1 MNQEE
6 IRALRE
12 TLGLS
17 QQDLG
22 VRLGLA
28 AITISRWERGAS
40 QPSREALRGLEEL
53 RWEASKPAREEALV
67 KKVISELK
75 AFHRI
80 RDPEPWRWEDAAKR
94 LISTIRRGG

>member
-12 TLGLS
+12 ALGLS

-28 AITISRWERGAS
+28 AITVSRWERGVS
-40 QPSREALRGLEEL
+40 QPGREALRGLEEL
-53 RWEASKPAREEALV
+53 RWEASTPAKEQALA

-75 AFHRI
+75 AFHRC
-80 RDPEPWRWEDAAKR
+80 RNPEPWRWEDTAKR
-94 LISTIRRGG
+94 LISMIRRGG